1 MLYCKELDVLSEDDF
16 EGSNEEHQIFMDVF
30 YGRNGAGATSKR
42 CSITGPTNSEAE
54 GFRPTKASLNSNSDN
69 SVVTTQSSISFME
82 DSCNNVIG
90 DSGCFVTRNIAGFG
104 CGPQNYSVCV
114 ARGDHNTSAK
124 RMKRSDGELSA
135 PGNEYSNGDLPIGEK
150 SPVQLNSSKEI
161 VLSLQSVDLFNNYPT
176 KTCPLVES
184 SNQGFVC
191 STYLHTRLEEVS
203 RRGHACDGNASKS
216 KCGNQVTE
224 SKTITSP
231 VSQHS
236 ITPECL
242 LGDASV
248 AHTSIPLLP
257 VHEKSLE
264 SSPFTSDAIKT
275 TVSNKSLKD
284 LYSRLRGH
292 VNYLLKAAGWT
303 VEKKQIGNK
312 PYMDTIYKSPTG
324 KIFTAFYKIWNLF
337 GESLFAG
344 NYKMIRQE
352 NGKQWM
358 NIKEFSSNLSE
369 TLIDFEKA
377 DCSQMEASYALV
389 HQWSLLD
396 PFVTVVMVNRQI
408 GSLRKGIPVKA
419 ATTVVS
425 DLKDRKESGKEF
437 VGVKDHVKQ
446 LKSSVSVYNKSGS
459 IKVSGDNLHLQTE
472 QNSQGNFS
480 VAGEKRKKQVAK
492 ALKGVSIYL
501 KEQQNK
507 CMVTDPMGV
516 FSNPLGGT
524 SSDQIKRSNQ
534 SYVPAQGSDISDSQ
548 KDGFLYDVPI
558 ATVDSVAKGTQ
569 AVPPQQESRLSFSSF
584 VKQTT
589 RRIEAET
596 VKGVLLEVVNVDG
609 IEFLMPGSTS
619 SVPGGSL
626 ANDLAQGSMALE
638 LEQSNSKDLKETQGK
653 FMYENS
659 QIREQVESI
668 PFDLNLGMQNE
679 VDSGK
684 ALEIF
689 TPAEAIPEFENAR
702 KNFEQPEHCDD
713 ESCSGSEA
721 SNFKMEPTSGT
732 IGTRLTKKRH
742 KKCKS
747 LSEIKVTR
755 LSSKRQK
762 DIKMLNCEK
771 QNHKSSSPV
780 RFSQHQSAM
789 GSKLRK
795 TKQNHNNSEVSV
807 LGDAKDR
814 HKPNSSRNTNG
825 ALVHND
831 NGSKNASDSNI
842 TRLESSEV
850 DKKIGRKRSRGCQ
863 IDDDDLLLA
872 SIIIN
877 KDLSSN
883 RKQFARKR
891 RKSSALRKLKHK
903 EGGCKLLLRSP
914 GRGGKHYTEGKW
926 SSSGARTVLCWLI
939 DSGVISVNDVVHY
952 LSPKGD
958 TVTKDGWVTKD
969 GILCKC
975 CDTVLSV
982 IDFKVHAGFKPY
994 RPCLNLFLESGKSF
1008 TLCQLEA
1015 WSAEYKVR
1023 KDGQRAAESGE
1034 GDQNDDTCG
1043 HCGDGGV
1050 LLCCDN
1056 CPSTYHQAC
1065 LSAQEFPEGSWY
1077 CSNCTCHICG
1087 DLVIELE
1094 ASTSS
1099 GVLKCSQ
1106 CDRKYHGTCTKES
1119 GTFKEVSDTWF
1130 CGANCQQIFTGLRSQ
1145 IGNLNHIDGGY
1156 SWTLLRCIQGDQ
1168 KVPSAQKFALIAE
1181 CNPKLAV
1188 ALTIMEECFVP
1199 MVDPRTGV
1207 DMIPQVIYNWGSDF
1221 SRLNYQGFYTLVLEK
1236 GDEVISVASV
1246 RVHGVTVAEMP
1257 LIATCSDHRRQGMCR
1272 RLLNAIEELLISFK
1286 VEMLVITAIPSLVD
1300 TWTKGFGFIPM
1311 EDEEKK
1317 QLSSINF
1324 MIFPGTILLRKSLYE
1339 KEACKI
1345 EISEPG
1351 SPGLAGPNSGSIR
1364 SFCVGDHS
1372 TILKS
1377 TLDGKNRFVG
1387 PKSEH
1392 LEQQR
1397 SRDEKK
1403 LIPSLSEGSVPSFV
1417 GKELEIIS
1425 TVRKYC
1431 SSQEKENSEKYE
1443 GFRSF

>member
-1 MLYCKELDVLSEDDF
+1 MLYCKELDVLSEDDL
-16 EGSNEEHQIFMDVF
+16 EGSNGEHQIFMDVF
-30 YGRNGAGATSKR
+30 YGRNVAGGASKR
-42 CSITGPTNSEAE
+42 
-54 GFRPTKASLNSNSDN
+54 K
-69 SVVTTQSSISFME
+69 
-82 DSCNNVIG
+82 
-90 DSGCFVTRNIAGFG
+90 IAGFG
-104 CGPQNYSVCV
+104 CGPQNFSVCV
-114 ARGDHNTSAK
+114 SRDDHDTSAK
-124 RMKRSDGELSA
+124 RMKRSDGELSS
-135 PGNEYSNGDLPIGEK
+135 PGNEYSNGDLPTGEK
-150 SPVQLNSSKEI
+150 APVQLNSSKEI

-184 SNQGFVC
+184 SSQGFVF
-191 STYLHTRLEEVS
+191 STYLHTRLEEVN
-203 RRGHACDGNASKS
+203 RRGHACNGNASKS

-236 ITPECL
+236 IIPECL
-242 LGDASV
+242 FGDASV

-257 VHEKSLE
+257 VHEKSPE
-264 SSPFTSDAIKT
+264 TSPFTSDAIKT
-275 TVSNKSLKD
+275 TMSNKSLKD

-292 VNYLLKAAGWT
+292 VNYLLKAAGWA

-312 PYMDTIYKSPTG
+312 PYVDTIYKSPTG

-344 NYKMIRQE
+344 SYKMIRQE

-369 TLIDFEKA
+369 TLIHFEKA

-425 DLKDRKESGKEF
+425 ELKDRKDIQSGREF
-437 VGVKDHVKQ
+437 VGVKDQVKQ
-446 LKSSVSVYNKSGS
+446 SKGSVSLHNKSGS
-459 IKVSGDNLHLQTE
+459 TKVSGDNLQLQTE

-492 ALKGVSIYL
+492 ALKGVSIYV

-507 CMVTDPMGV
+507 CMVTDPMRAS
-516 FSNPLGGT
+516 SNSLGGT
-524 SSDQIKRSNQ
+524 SSDQIKHSNQ
-534 SYVPAQGSDISDSQ
+534 SYVLAQGSDISDSQ
-548 KDGFLYDVPI
+548 KDSFLYDVPI

-569 AVPPQQESRLSFSSF
+569 AVPPQKESRLSFSSF

-589 RRIEAET
+589 RRIEAKT
-596 VKGVLLEVVNVDG
+596 VEGVLPEVVNVDG

-619 SVPGGSL
+619 SIPGGSL

-638 LEQSNSKDLKETQGK
+638 LEQSNSKDLKETQAK

-668 PFDLNLGMQNE
+668 PFDLNLGIQNE
-679 VDSGK
+679 VGSGK

-689 TPAEAIPEFENAR
+689 TPAEEIPEFENAR
-702 KNFEQPEHCDD
+702 KNFEQSEHCDD

-721 SNFKMEPTSGT
+721 SNFKTEPTSGT
-732 IGTRLTKKRH
+732 SGTRLTKKRH
-742 KKCKS
+742 QKCKS

-762 DIKMLNCEK
+762 EIEMLNCEK
-771 QNHKSSSPV
+771 NHKSSSPV
-780 RFSQHQSAM
+780 RFSQHQLAM
-789 GSKLRK
+789 GSMLRK
-795 TKQNHNNSEVSV
+795 TKHNHNNSEVSV

-814 HKPNSSRNTNG
+814 HKPNSSRHTNG

-831 NGSKNASDSNI
+831 NGSKNASDSKI
-842 TRLESSEV
+842 TRLERSEV
-850 DKKIGRKRSRGCQ
+850 DKKFGKKRSRGCQ

-891 RKSSALRKLKHK
+891 RKSSALRKLKRK

-958 TVTKDGWVTKD
+958 TVIKDGWVTED

-994 RPCLNLFLESGKSF
+994 KPCLNLFLESGKSF

-1023 KDGQRAAESGE
+1023 KDGQRAAEGGE

-1094 ASTSS
+1094 ASTSL

-1130 CGANCQQIFTGLRSQ
+1130 CGANCQQIFTGLRSR

-1168 KVPSAQKFALIAE
+1168 KVPSAQKFALMAE

-1272 RLLNAIEELLISFK
+1272 RLLIAIEELLISFK

-1345 EISEPG
+1345 KFSEPR
-1351 SPGLAGPNSGSIR
+1351 SPVQAGPNSGSIR

-1377 TLDGKNRFVG
+1377 TLDDKSRVVG
-1387 PKSEH
+1387 SKSEQ

-1397 SRDEKK
+1397 SRDENK
-1403 LIPSLSEGSVPSFV
+1403 LIPSFSEGSVPSFV

-1431 SSQEKENSEKYE
+1431 SSQDKENSEKYE
-1443 GFRSF
+1443 GCRSF

>member
-16 EGSNEEHQIFMDVF
+16 EGTNQEHQIFMDVF
-30 YGRNGAGATSKR
+30 YGRNITGGASKR
-42 CSITGPTNSEAE
+42 CGITGPSNSEAE

-69 SVVTTQSSISFME
+69 SVVTTQSSTSFME
-82 DSCNNVIG
+82 DSCNNVVG
-90 DSGCFVTRNIAGFG
+90 DSGCFVTKNIAGFG

-114 ARGDHNTSAK
+114 ARDDHDTSAK
-124 RMKRSDGELSA
+124 RMKRSEGELSA
-135 PGNEYSNGDLPIGEK
+135 PGNEYSNGDLPIPEK
-150 SPVQLNSSKEI
+150 APVQLNSSKEI
-161 VLSLQSVDLFNNYPT
+161 VLSLQSADLFNNYPT

-184 SNQGFVC
+184 SSQGFVC

-216 KCGNQVTE
+216 KCGNQVTK
-224 SKTITSP
+224 STAITSP
-231 VSQHS
+231 VSQH
-236 ITPECL
+236 IIVPECL

-248 AHTSIPLLP
+248 AHTSVPLLP

-275 TVSNKSLKD
+275 NMSNKSLTD

-292 VNYLLKAAGWT
+292 VNYLLKAAGWA

-312 PYMDTIYKSPTG
+312 PYVDTIYKSPTG
-324 KIFTAFYKIWNLF
+324 KVFTAFYKIWNLF

-358 NIKEFSSNLSE
+358 NIKEFGSNLLE
-369 TLIDFEKA
+369 TLINFEKE

-425 DLKDRKESGKEF
+425 DLKDRKDIESGKEF
-437 VGVKDHVKQ
+437 VGVKDQVKQ
-446 LKSSVSVYNKSGS
+446 LKGSVSVHNKSGS
-459 IKVSGDNLHLQTE
+459 TKVSGDNLHLQTE
-472 QNSQGNFS
+472 QDSQENFS
-480 VAGEKRKKQVAK
+480 VVGEKRKKQVAK
-492 ALKGVSIYL
+492 ALTGVSIYL

-507 CMVTDPMGV
+507 CMVTDPMV
-516 FSNPLGGT
+516 VVLNPIGET
-524 SSDQIKRSNQ
+524 TSDQIKRSNQ
-534 SYVPAQGSDISDSQ
+534 SYVPVQGPDTLDSHI
-548 KDGFLYDVPI
+548 DSFLYDVPI
-558 ATVDSVAKGTQ
+558 ETVDSVAKETE
-569 AVPPQQESRLSFSSF
+569 AVPTQQDGRLSFSSF
-584 VKQTT
+584 VKQTA
-589 RRIEAET
+589 RRIEAKT
-596 VKGVLLEVVNVDG
+596 VKGVLPEVANADG
-609 IEFLMPGSTS
+609 IEFVMPRSTS

-626 ANDLAQGSMALE
+626 GNDLAQGSTGLE
-638 LEQSNSKDLKETQGK
+638 LEQSNSKDLKETKVK
-653 FMYENS
+653 FIYDNS
-659 QIREQVESI
+659 QFRDEVESI

-679 VDSGK
+679 VGGK
-684 ALEIF
+684 KAVEIF
-689 TPAEAIPEFENAR
+689 TPAEAIPENAR
-702 KNFEQPEHCDD
+702 KNFEQSEHRDD

-721 SNFKMEPTSGT
+721 SNFKVDPTSEIT
-732 IGTRLTKKRH
+732 GTRLTKKRH

-762 DIKMLNCEK
+762 EVEMLNCEK
-771 QNHKSSSPV
+771 QKHKSSSSV
-780 RFSQHQSAM
+780 RFSQHQLATD
-789 GSKLRK
+789 SKLKK
-795 TKQNHNNSEVSV
+795 TKYKHNNSEVSV
-807 LGDAKDR
+807 LGDVKDQQ
-814 HKPNSSRNTNG
+814 KPNSLRQTNG
-825 ALVHND
+825 ALVHNCS
-831 NGSKNASDSNI
+831 GSKNTSYSKV
-842 TRLESSEV
+842 TRLGRSEV
-850 DKKIGRKRSRGCQ
+850 DKKNGRKRSRGCQ

-877 KDLSSN
+877 KDLSTN

-891 RKSSALRKLKHK
+891 RKSSALRKQKRK

-914 GRGGKHYTEGKW
+914 GRGGKHYTEGRW

-958 TVTKDGWVTKD
+958 TVIKDGWVTKD

-975 CDTVLSV
+975 CDRVLSV

-994 RPCLNLFLESGKSF
+994 KPCLNLFLESGKSF

-1023 KDGQRAAESGE
+1023 KDGQRAAEGNE
-1034 GDQNDDTCG
+1034 GDQSDDTCG

-1050 LLCCDN
+1050 LICCDN

-1077 CSNCTCHICG
+1077 CWNCTCHICG

-1094 ASTSS
+1094 SSTSP

-1106 CDRKYHGTCTKES
+1106 CDHKYHGTCAKES

-1130 CGANCQQIFTGLRSQ
+1130 CGANCQQIFTGLRSR

-1168 KVPSAQKFALIAE
+1168 KVPSAQKFALMAE

-1221 SRLNYQGFYTLVLEK
+1221 ARLNYQGFYTLVLEK

-1286 VEMLVITAIPSLVD
+1286 VKMLVITAIPSLVD
-1300 TWTKGFGFIPM
+1300 TWTEGFGFIPM

-1339 KEACKI
+1339 KDACKI
-1345 EISEPG
+1345 KYSEPG
-1351 SPGLAGPNSGSIR
+1351 SPRQAGAIR

-1372 TILKS
+1372 TVVNSILD
-1377 TLDGKNRFVG
+1377 DGKSRVVG
-1387 PKSEH
+1387 PKSE
-1392 LEQQR
+1392 QF
-1397 SRDEKK
+1397 
-1403 LIPSLSEGSVPSFV
+1403 SEGSLPSFV
-1417 GKELEIIS
+1417 EKELEIIS
-1425 TVRKYC
+1425 TTVRKY
-1431 SSQEKENSEKYE
+1431 SSTPENENSEKV
-1443 GFRSF
+1443 RR